1 MCPGLEMRC
10 EYGLEYTSSDCEKF
24 CVRWGID
31 HILALGGRPRG
42 NAGAEWFIERLK
54 GELL

>member
-10 EYGLEYTSSDCEKF
+10 EYGLEYTSSDCEEF